1 MKLKGFNKRY
11 ISFLL
16 CICMIA
22 SFVGCAQQ
30 TEAPNNADQSN
41 EEQVELINGSFEGSA
56 SGMQGPITVSITVKD
71 SKITDIEFIE
81 NKETQ
86 IVAVVAFERIPK
98 QIVENQSLAID
109 TVTGATLSSYGI
121 INAVADAAKKAG
133 LDVDSLK
140 ANKVVAVPK
149 EPQTWDT
156 DVLVMGGG
164 GAGLTAAISAA
175 ELGAKVILIEKSSV
189 LGGNTMMAGAAY
201 NAVDTEA
208 QSVMILSKAQKATL
222 DSYLALDPADS
233 KLKFDIYPEWN
244 EVLTELKADI
254 NAFYA
259 ANKGK
264 EAGVDMS
271 GFDSVALHMWHIYTG
286 GLRQLTDGSWIAP
299 RVDLSRKLA
308 DSALDSFMWMGSV
321 GLNSSYGKTAQ
332 YGNAPGTGTVL
343 GAMWPRTHS
352 FMSGA
357 DRIVQLAK
365 VAKDKGVTIYTETS
379 GTELLTDNLGKVVG
393 AKAEMA
399 DGTQITI
406 NTSKG
411 VVLATGGYCA
421 NPAMVKE
428 YDKYWGDDLSDRT
441 LSTNLGTNEGD
452 GIIMAQS
459 IGAELTGMEVAQ
471 MMPSSSPVKGT
482 MTDGIWGD
490 AAEQIWIDG
499 NGKRFVNEYAERDVL
514 AKASLALEDKIFYI
528 VYAGRGNIGNPGE
541 KLKGA
546 EYDERIADMVEGGHV
561 WYGKNLAE
569 LAEATKSPA
578 AGVKPAF
585 TEEQLRE
592 TIERY
597 NSFVAAQKD
606 DDFGKEVLSGA
617 IDLDY
622 IEANDDVG
630 ICISPRKASLHHTM
644 GGVVIDTEAHVIN
657 SNGSIIPGLWA
668 AGEVTGGL
676 HGGNRLGGNAIADI
690 FTFGRIA
697 GINAAG
703 GK

>member
-1 MKLKGFNKRY
+1 
-11 ISFLL
+11 
-16 CICMIA
+16 MIVSVA
-22 SFVGCAQQ
+22 GCAKQ
-30 TEAPNNADQSN
+30 TETPAKV
-41 EEQVELINGSFEGSA
+41 EEPALINGSFEGTA
-56 SGMQGPITVSITVKD
+56 GGMQGPITVSITVKD
-71 SKITDIEFIE
+71 SKITNIEFKE
-81 NKETQ
+81 NKETPN
-86 IVAVVAFERIPK
+86 VSVVAFERIPK
-98 QIVENQSLAID
+98 QIVENQSLSVD
-109 TVTGATLSSYGI
+109 TVTGATLSSFGI
-121 INAVADAAKKAG
+121 INAVTEAAKAAG
-133 LDVDSLK
+133 LDVDALK
-140 ANKVVAVPK
+140 ANKVAAVPK
-149 EPQTWDT
+149 DPQTWDT

-175 ELGAKVILIEKSSV
+175 EQGAKVILIEKGSV
-189 LGGNTMMAGAAY
+189 MGGNTMMAGAAY
-201 NAVDTEA
+201 NAVDPEA
-208 QSVMILSKAQKATL
+208 QSIMILSKAQKATL
-222 DSYLALDPADS
+222 DGYLALDPADA
-233 KLKFDIYPEWN
+233 KLKFDVYPEWKD
-244 EVLTELKADI
+244 VLTELKADI

-259 ANKGK
+259 ANAGK
-264 EAGVDMS
+264 VAGADMP

-286 GLRQLTDGSWIAP
+286 GLRQLSDGSWIAP
-299 RVDLSRKLA
+299 KVELARKLA
-308 DSALDSFMWMGSV
+308 QSALDSFVWMGSV

-332 YGNAPGTGTVL
+332 YGKAPGTGTVL

-357 DRIVQLAK
+357 ERIPQLVK
-365 VAKDKGVTIYTETS
+365 VAKEKGVTIYTETR
-379 GTELLTDNLGKVVG
+379 GTELLADASGKVIG
-393 AKAEMA
+393 AKAEQA
-399 DGTQITI
+399 DGTKITV
-406 NTSKG
+406 NTTKG
-411 VVLATGGYCA
+411 VVLATGGYAA
-421 NPAMVKE
+421 NAAMVKE

-452 GIIMAQS
+452 GIIMAKA
-459 IGAELTGMEVAQ
+459 IGADLTGMEVAQ

-482 MTDGIWGD
+482 MTDGIWAD

-528 VYAGRGNIGNPGE
+528 IYAGRGNVGKPEELI
-541 KLKGA
+541 KGT
-546 EYDERIADMVEGGHV
+546 EYADNIAAMVEGGHI

-578 AGVKPAF
+578 AGVAPAF

-592 TIERY
+592 TIEKY
-597 NSFVAAQKD
+597 NSYVAAQKD

-622 IEANDDVG
+622 IESHDEVG

-644 GGVVIDTEAHVIN
+644 GGVVIDTETHVIN
-657 SNGSIIPGLWA
+657 KDGKIIPGLWA
-668 AGEVTGGL
+668 AGEVTGGI

-697 GINAAG
+697 GLNAAS

>member
-1 MKLKGFNKRY
+1 MKAKRF
-11 ISFLL
+11 ISMFL
-16 CICMIA
+16 CICMIV
-22 SFVGCAQQ
+22 SIVGCAKQ
-30 TEAPNNADQSN
+30 TETPAAAEKPA
-41 EEQVELINGSFEGSA
+41 ELINGSFEGTA
-56 SGMQGPITVSITVKD
+56 GGMQGPITVSITVKD
-71 SKITDIEFIE
+71 SKITDIQFKE
-81 NKETQ
+81 NKETPN
-86 IVAVVAFERIPK
+86 VSVVAFERIPK
-98 QIVENQSLAID
+98 QIIENQSLSVD
-109 TVTGATLSSYGI
+109 TVTGATLSSFGI
-121 INAVADAAKKAG
+121 INAVTEAAKAAG
-133 LDVDSLK
+133 LDVDALK
-140 ANKVVAVPK
+140 SNKVAAVPK
-149 EPQTWDT
+149 DPQTWDT

-175 ELGAKVILIEKSSV
+175 EQGAKVILIEKGSV
-189 LGGNTMMAGAAY
+189 MGGNTMMAGAAY
-201 NAVDTEA
+201 NAVDPDA
-208 QSVMILSKAQKATL
+208 QSIMILSKGQKATL
-222 DSYLALDPADS
+222 DGYLALDPADER
-233 KLKFDIYPEWN
+233 LKFDVYPEWE

-254 NAFYA
+254 NAYYA
-259 ANKGK
+259 ANDGK
-264 EAGVDMS
+264 EAGVDMP

-286 GLRQLTDGSWIAP
+286 GLRQLSDGNWVAP
-299 RVDLSRKLA
+299 KVELARKLA
-308 DSALDSFMWMGSV
+308 QSALDSFVWMGSV

-332 YGNAPGTGTVL
+332 YGKAAGTGTVL

-357 DRIVQLAK
+357 ERIPQLIK
-365 VAKDKGVTIYTETS
+365 VAKEKGVTIYTETS
-379 GTELLTDNLGKVVG
+379 GTELVTDASGKVIG
-393 AKAEMA
+393 AKAEQS
-399 DGTQITI
+399 DGTQITV
-406 NTSKG
+406 NTTKG

-421 NPAMVKE
+421 NPAMVKK
-428 YDKYWGDDLSDRT
+428 YDKYWGDDLSDKT

-452 GIIMAQS
+452 GIIMAEA

-482 MTDGIWGD
+482 MTDGIWAD

-528 VYAGRGNIGNPGE
+528 IYAGRGNVGKPEELI
-541 KLKGA
+541 KGT
-546 EYDERIADMVEGGHV
+546 EYADNIAAMVEGGHI

-569 LAEATKSPA
+569 LAEASKTPA
-578 AGVKPAF
+578 AGAAPAF

-592 TIERY
+592 TIEKY
-597 NSFVAAQKD
+597 NSYVAAQKD
-606 DDFGKEVLSGA
+606 DEFGKEVLSGA

-622 IEANDDVG
+622 IESHDEVG

-657 SNGSIIPGLWA
+657 KDGSIIPGLWA
-668 AGEVTGGL
+668 AGEVTGGI

-697 GINAAG
+697 GLNAAS

>member
-1 MKLKGFNKRY
+1 VFK
-11 ISFLL
+11 
-16 CICMIA
+16 
-22 SFVGCAQQ
+22 
-30 TEAPNNADQSN
+30 
-41 EEQVELINGSFEGSA
+41 
-56 SGMQGPITVSITVKD
+56 
-71 SKITDIEFIE
+71 E
-81 NKETQ
+81 NKETPN
-86 IVAVVAFERIPK
+86 VSVVAFERIPK
-98 QIVENQSLAID
+98 QIIENQSLSID
-109 TVTGATLSSYGI
+109 TVTGATLSSFGI
-121 INAVADAAKKAG
+121 INAVTDAAKAAG
-133 LDVDSLK
+133 LDVDSLR
-140 ANKVVAVPK
+140 ANKVTAAPK
-149 EPQTWDT
+149 EAQTWDT

-175 ELGAKVILIEKSSV
+175 EQGAKVILIEKSSV
-189 LGGNTMMAGAAY
+189 MGGNTMMAGAAY
-201 NAVDTEA
+201 NAVDTDA
-208 QSVMILSKAQKATL
+208 QSVMILSKAQKSTL
-222 DSYLALDPADS
+222 DAYLALDPADS
-233 KLKFDIYPEWN
+233 KLKFDIYPEWE

-254 NAFYA
+254 NKFYA
-259 ANKGK
+259 ANPGK
-264 EAGVDMS
+264 EAGVDMP
-271 GFDSVALHMWHIYTG
+271 GFDSVSLHMWHVYTG
-286 GLRQLTDGSWIAP
+286 GLRQLSDGNWIAP
-299 RVDLSRKLA
+299 KVELARKLA
-308 DSALDSFMWMGSV
+308 DSALDSFVWMGTV
-321 GLNSSYGKTAQ
+321 GLNSSYGRDAK
-332 YGNAPGTGTVL
+332 YGNSPGTGTVL

-357 DRIVQLAK
+357 DRIPQLVK
-365 VAKDKGVTIYTETS
+365 VAKDNGVTIYTETS
-379 GTELLTDNLGKVVG
+379 GTELLTDSTGKVVG

-399 DGTQITI
+399 DGTQITV

-452 GIIMAQS
+452 GIIMAHS

-482 MTDGIWGD
+482 MTDGIWAD

-499 NGKRFVNEYAERDVL
+499 NGERFVNEYAERDVL

-528 VYAGRGNIGNPGE
+528 VYAGRGNVGNPSE
-541 KLKGA
+541 LIKGT
-546 EYDERIADMVEGGHV
+546 EYDERIAAMVEGGHI

-569 LAEATKSPA
+569 LAEASKSPA
-578 AGVKPAF
+578 AGVAPAF

-592 TIERY
+592 TIEKY
-597 NSFVAAQKD
+597 NSYVAAQKD
-606 DDFGKEVLSGA
+606 DEFGKEVLSGA

-622 IEANDDVG
+622 IESHDEVG

-644 GGVVIDTEAHVIN
+644 GGVVIDTETHVIN
-657 SNGSIIPGLWA
+657 KDGSIIPGLWA
-668 AGEVTGGL
+668 AGEVTGGI

-697 GINAAG
+697 GLNAAS